1 MDRERETESKHS
13 WIEIESKHSWIEI
26 ESKHSRI
33 ERGRERE

>member
-1 MDRERETESKHS
+1 MDTQRETESKHS

-26 ESKHSRI
+26 ETKHSRI